1 MKIMLIILMLGLLIF
16 VIKLWWMEREWQLYI
31 KENAPRYKPYA
42 QGLAEVEA
50 RARAR
55 RQIKEQG
62 WFTIAGHDCQ
72 PGCWCGKGG
81 KKK

>member
-1 MKIMLIILMLGLLIF
+1 MADDEDAGMKIMLIILMLGLLIF

-50 RARAR
+50 RARQ
-55 RQIKEQG
+55 QIKERENG
-62 WFTIAGHDCQ
+62 S
-72 PGCWCGKGG
+72 
-81 KKK
+81 